1 MDGLASGLKS
11 VNLSTNMS
19 RYVKLN
25 VGGSLFQTTL
35 DTLCKYDSM
44 LRAMFSGRMEVYI
57 TYRKQRVLQQQKI
70 GNIAQ

>member
-57 TYRKQRVLQQQKI
+57 MYRKHSEFYNNKKS
-70 GNIAQ
+70 AT